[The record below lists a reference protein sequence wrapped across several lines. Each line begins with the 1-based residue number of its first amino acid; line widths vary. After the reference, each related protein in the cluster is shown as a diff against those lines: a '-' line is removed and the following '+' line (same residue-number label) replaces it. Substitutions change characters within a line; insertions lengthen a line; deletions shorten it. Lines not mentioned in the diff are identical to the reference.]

1 MKGRIMGDLFSELHT
16 EQARKQMPLAARIR
30 PEKLEEIAGQS
41 HILGPGM
48 LLRRAIESDQLGSLL
63 FYGPPGTG
71 KTTLAMVISH
81 TTNAVFVPISAVSS
95 GVAELR
101 QVIREAEERMHLH
114 GRGTIVFIDEIHRF
128 NKTQQDALLPS
139 VEEGKIVLIGATTEN
154 PYFSVN
160 AALLS
165 RSRIFRLEPLSEEDT
180 MLLLKR
186 ALEDKDKGLGMYRTE
201 VAPEALAHFAAAARG
216 DARQAINGLELAVRS
231 TAPGPDGIRRVDRRT
246 AEESIQERA
255 IVYDKTGDQHY
266 DVASAFIKSMR
277 GSDADAAI
285 HYMARMLSA
294 GEDPRFL
301 FRRMLILASE
311 DVGPADPMA
320 MAVIAGA
327 AAAYEQVG
335 LPEGRIIL
343 ANAVI
348 YLCNAPKSNAA
359 VVAVDKAQEDV
370 RNGKYGAVPAHLRD
384 SHYPGAAGF
393 GHGLTYQYPHN
404 FGGWV
409 EQDYLPEEMKGTR
422 YYIPTGIGRDT
433 GPAMRMPEPSV
444 KKEAN
449 EDKGE
454 EG

>member
-1 MKGRIMGDLFSELHT
+1 MDDLFADIH
-16 EQARKQMPLAARIR
+16 QDKAQKQMPLAARIR
-30 PEKLEEIAGQS
+30 PETLDEVVGQS
-41 HILGPGM
+41 HILAPGM
-48 LLRRAIESDQLGSLL
+48 LLRRAIETDQLGSLI

-71 KTTLAMVISH
+71 KTTLAIVISH
-81 TTNAVFVPISAVSS
+81 ATDSVFVRINAVTS

-101 QVIREAEERMHLH
+101 QVVSEALDRMTYH
-114 GRGTIVFIDEIHRF
+114 GQGTIVFIDEIHRF
-128 NKTQQDALLPS
+128 NKSQQDALLPS

-165 RSRIFRLEPLSEEDT
+165 RSRIFRLEPLTEEET
-180 MLLLKR
+180 MALLRK
-186 ALEDKDKGLGMYRTE
+186 ALADEERGLGLYRTE

-216 DARQAINGLELAVRS
+216 DARQALNGLELAVRS
-231 TAPGPDGIRRVDRRT
+231 TPPGPDGIRRVNLGT

-277 GSDADAAI
+277 GSDADAAV

-294 GEDPRFL
+294 GEDPRFI

-320 MAVIAGA
+320 MAIIAGA
-327 AAAYEQVG
+327 AQAYEQVG

-343 ANAVI
+343 ANAII

-359 VVAVDKAQEDV
+359 VVAVDMAQEDV
-370 RNGKYGAVPAHLRD
+370 RKGKYGPVPPHLRD
-384 SHYPGAAGF
+384 AHYPGAADF
-393 GHGLTYQYPHN
+393 GHGTTYKYPHSY
-404 FGGWV
+404 GGWV
-409 EQDYLPEEMKGTR
+409 AQDYLPESMKGTV
-422 YYIPTGIGRDT
+422 YYKPTGIGRDT
-433 GPAMRMPEPSV
+433 GPAM
-444 KKEAN
+444 KKER
-449 EDKGE
+449 
-454 EG
+454 

>member
-1 MKGRIMGDLFSELHT
+1 MDDLFSGLNQEKSK
-16 EQARKQMPLAARIR
+16 KQTPLAARMR
-30 PEKLEEIAGQS
+30 PATLDEVVGQS
-41 HILGPGM
+41 HILGSGM
-48 LLRRAIESDQLGSLL
+48 LLRRAIEADQLGSLI

-81 TTNAVFVPISAVSS
+81 ATDAAFISISAVSS

-101 QVIREAEERMHLH
+101 QVVKEAGDRMAYH
-114 GRGTIVFIDEIHRF
+114 GQGTIVFIDEIHRF
-128 NKTQQDALLPS
+128 NKAQQDALLPS

-165 RSRIFRLEPLSEEDT
+165 RSRIFRLEPLSEEET
-180 MLLLKR
+180 ALLLQR
-186 ALEDKDKGLGMYRTE
+186 ALADKEKGLGLYRTE
-201 VAPEALAHFAAAARG
+201 ASPEALAHFAAAARG
-216 DARQAINGLELAVRS
+216 DARQALNGLELAVRS
-231 TAPGPDGIRRVDRRT
+231 TPPGPDGVRRIDLRT

-294 GEDPRFL
+294 GEDPRFV

-320 MAVIAGA
+320 MAVVAGA
-327 AAAYEQVG
+327 AQAYEQVG
-335 LPEGRIIL
+335 MPEGRIIL
-343 ANAVI
+343 ANAII

-359 VVAVDKAQEDV
+359 VVAVDQAQEDV
-370 RNGKYGAVPAHLRD
+370 RKGKYGAVPMHLRD
-384 SHYPGAAGF
+384 AHYPGAAGF
-393 GHGLTYQYPHN
+393 GHGLAYKYPHS

-409 EQDYLPEEMKGTR
+409 EQDYLPEEMKGTQ
-422 YYIPTGIGRDT
+422 YYKPTGIGRDI
-433 GPAMRMPEPSV
+433 GPAM
-444 KKEAN
+444 KKPGMKPGE
-449 EDKGE
+449 KG
-454 EG
+454 